1 MSKKIAVINDISGL
15 GRCSLTAAIPVIA
28 AMGVQPC
35 PVPTAL
41 LSAQTGFEDYYCE
54 TCAHIPA
61 AFADQWEKMGA
72 RFDGIFTGFCTEPEQ
87 VDAMA
92 AFVDRFNQDDTKV
105 LVDPILGD
113 DGVTYKFYS
122 DALRERSLALVERA
136 TIITPNLT
144 ELCILT
150 GADFAA
156 LDHSDWNKLQDQ
168 IAELCA
174 ELCAQCNADTDSGRD
189 LTILVTG
196 IAHAGDKDKT
206 SPEHS
211 AGQAAERDAATT
223 AKSGTNSASA
233 EQFSRISGSTG
244 AATSVFFEE
253 GVDTISTGIFA
264 GGSWTVCDA
273 PLLPG
278 SFSGTGDLFA
288 SVIIAA
294 AVQGMTPVDAV
305 KLAQRF
311 LTASIRGSI
320 DAGIYPPE
328 GTDFEQHLHLLME
341 GP

>member
-1 MSKKIAVINDISGL
+1 MRIKETPLSKKIAVINDISGL

-92 AFVDRFNQDDTKV
+92 AFVDRFQQDDTQV

-168 IAELCA
+168 ISELCA
-174 ELCAQCNADTDSGRD
+174 DLAAGRD

-196 IAHAGDKDKT
+196 IAHAGDNT
-206 SPEHS
+206 STANS
-211 AGQAAERDAATT
+211 VDQAAANI
-223 AKSGTNSASA
+223 SH
-233 EQFSRISGSTG
+233 ISGSTG
-244 AATSVFFEE
+244 AATSVFFAE

-341 GP
+341 GS

>member
-92 AFVDRFNQDDTKV
+92 AFVDRFKCDGTQV

-122 DALRERSLALVERA
+122 DALRECSLALVERA
-136 TIITPNLT
+136 TVITPNLT

-174 ELCAQCNADTDSGRD
+174 DLCAQCSAGLDSGRD

-196 IAHAGDKDKT
+196 IAHAGDNTAAASHASAVDTADTKSKT
-206 SPEHS
+206 AHS
-211 AGQAAERDAATT
+211 DDETT
-223 AKSGTNSASA
+223 ANNATQNASSIS
-233 EQFSRISGSTG
+233 QISGSTG

-294 AVQGMTPVDAV
+294 AVGGMTPVDAV

-311 LTASIRGSI
+311 LTASIRVSPR
-320 DAGIYPPE
+320 A
-328 GTDFEQHLHLLME
+328 
-341 GP
+341 